1 MSSSQILHKLFV
13 KTIRSNCRISRNT
26 PPLLFP
32 LGGILWRLSQNT
44 TELILIQWNANKL
57 HGILRF
63 SSHSLCENIVG
74 YMKVAH
80 WQHFRPVN
88 DNLTLH
94 WSSVCCMLSKRIS
107 SIGLFTTEITKLFA
121 PRKKWSIAFE
131 FDSHDHL
138 ECPDLWRL
146 PYVWNCKTTHFVL
159 LSYISK
165 TSRVELCWKTSPS
178 AQPSVT
184 TYLFQTVESS
194 LYTFISCCGLFLYFL
209 TASLTSRRT
218 PHKSGTPNGH
228 MSKLRFKC
236 DQSFFSECK
245 QFSDFG
251 SIVSKTNN
259 NPTAKC
265 VKILFC
271 ATLLI

>member
-1 MSSSQILHKLFV
+1 
-13 KTIRSNCRISRNT
+13 
-26 PPLLFP
+26 
-32 LGGILWRLSQNT
+32 
-44 TELILIQWNANKL
+44 
-57 HGILRF
+57 
-63 SSHSLCENIVG
+63 
-74 YMKVAH
+74 MKVAH

-178 AQPSVT
+178 AQPTVT

-228 MSKLRFKC
+228 MSKSKFKC
-236 DQSFFSECK
+236 DQSFFRNANSLVISVASWAKRTITRLQSVLKFC
-245 QFSDFG
+245 FARPCWYNSGHTRVLG
-251 SIVSKTNN
+251 SCFELNLSVLQIM
-259 NPTAKC
+259 
-265 VKILFC
+265 
-271 ATLLI
+271 